1 MPDSSTG
8 PGPVLTKDAIEK
20 GIVSVLSSVAL
31 LTARYGWW
39 SPSGEDVLTIAGVAG
54 SVYAFLGLVASFFT
68 REQVRP
74 EADVQKA
81 IEQGVAERLAAVDA
95 ERLGRGRGHADTPR
109 RSGGRPAGVHG
120 LIRGG

>member
-39 SPSGEDVLTIAGVAG
+39 SPSGEDVLTIAGVIG

-81 IEQGVAERLAAVDA
+81 IEQGVAERLAARDA
-95 ERLGRGRGHADTPR
+95 QRAQVTVRWPPVGVTQVSP
-109 RSGGRPAGVHG
+109 PATAQQAYTD
-120 LIRGG
+120 